1 MINNDET
8 NNNTNNKSY
17 KNDIN
22 IFNNNNI
29 QNNIVIINTFSK
41 NSSNNYNTNDTPR
54 KIVKILSKNFH
65 NNCKEK
71 TQSNKKYD
79 FVTKSSNLLY
89 KSNNNFSKLS
99 ECNINY
105 NLLSRMSSVKINND
119 KSNYEATSFNKSQKK
134 DINEDNDLD
143 SINI

>member
-1 MINNDET
+1 ME
-8 NNNTNNKSY
+8 
-17 KNDIN
+17 
-22 IFNNNNI
+22 
-29 QNNIVIINTFSK
+29 
-41 NSSNNYNTNDTPR
+41 
-54 KIVKILSKNFH
+54 NFY

-79 FVTKSSNLLY
+79 FVTKSSNLLS
-89 KSNNNFSKLS
+89 KSHNDFSKLN

-134 DINEDNDLD
+134 YINEDKNFYSCSKCFFGYND
-143 SINI
+143 